1 MDRLIIE
8 GGQALH
14 GEVRVAGAKNS
25 VLPVLA
31 ASILAD
37 GPLLV
42 QNVPHLKDVTTMVE
56 LLGRLGAK
64 VSLEESNNI
73 RIDPTSI
80 NSPRAPY
87 DLVKTMRAAVVV
99 LGPLLAKFGE
109 AEVSLP
115 GGCAI
120 GSRPVDIH
128 LKGLKAMGA
137 EVLIENGYIHAK
149 APNGLSGASIICDSV
164 TVTGTENLMMAATLA
179 KGVTVIKNAARE
191 PEVVDL
197 AHCLIKM
204 GAKISGVGTA
214 TLTIEGVNKLHSAAH
229 KVIPDRVVA
238 GTYLCAAAVTRGKIK
253 VKDVVHDDI
262 AVIVSKLKETGCN
275 ITMDSNSVTLDATN
289 TRLQAV
295 DINTSPH
302 PGFPTDMQA
311 QLMVVNCLAQGSST
325 IIETIFENRFMHVP
339 ELKRMG
345 ALIKLEGHTA
355 ICTGVEQ
362 LQGAQVMATD
372 LRASASLVLAAMA
385 AQGETVIERI
395 YHVDRGYECIEET
408 FNMLGATIK
417 REN

>member
-1 MDRLIIE
+1 MDKLIIE
-8 GGQALH
+8 GGQPLY

-37 GPLLV
+37 EPLLV

-73 RIDPTSI
+73 RIDPTAI

-137 EVLIENGYIHAK
+137 QVLIENGYIHAK
-149 APNGLSGASIICDSV
+149 APSGLNGASIICDSV

-197 AHCLIKM
+197 ANCLIKM

-214 TLTIEGVNKLHSAAH
+214 TLTIEGVNKLHGAEH
-229 KVIPDRVVA
+229 RVIPDRVVA

-253 VKDVVHDDI
+253 VKDVVLDDI
-262 AVIVSKLKETGCN
+262 AVTVSKLKETGCD
-275 ITMDSNSVTLDATN
+275 ITIGDNSISLDARN
-289 TRLQAV
+289 VRLQAV

-325 IIETIFENRFMHVP
+325 IVETIFENRFMHVP

-385 AQGETVIERI
+385 AQGETVVERV

-408 FNMLGATIK
+408 FNMLGATIR

>member
-1 MDRLIIE
+1 MDSLIIE

-80 NSPRAPY
+80 NCPRAPY

-149 APNGLSGASIICDSV
+149 APNGLSGAHIICDSV

-197 AHCLIKM
+197 ANCLIKM
-204 GAKISGVGTA
+204 GAKISGVGSA
-214 TLTIEGVNKLHSAAH
+214 TLTIEGVDKLHGSEH
-229 KVIPDRVVA
+229 RVIPDRVVA

-253 VKDVVHDDI
+253 VKDVVLDDVE
-262 AVIVSKLKETGCN
+262 VIISKLKETGCD
-275 ITMDSNSVTLDATN
+275 ITIDSNSVTLDATN

-325 IIETIFENRFMHVP
+325 IVETIFENRFMHVP

-408 FNMLGATIK
+408 FNMLGATI
-417 REN
+417 RRVN

>member
-1 MDRLIIE
+1 MDSLVIE
-8 GGQALH
+8 GGQPLH

-73 RIDPTSI
+73 RIDPASI
-80 NSPRAPY
+80 DSQRAPY

-137 EVLIENGYIHAK
+137 QVLVENGYIHAK
-149 APNGLSGASIICDSV
+149 APNGLSGAHIICDSV

-179 KGVTVIKNAARE
+179 KGETVIKNAARE

-197 AHCLIKM
+197 ANCLIGM

-214 TLTIEGVNKLHSAAH
+214 TLTIEGVSKLHGGQH
-229 KVIPDRVVA
+229 RVIPDRVVA

-253 VKDVVHDDI
+253 IKDVVLDDLEV
-262 AVIVSKLKETGCN
+262 VISKLREAGCE
-275 ITMDSNSVTLDATN
+275 IAIDGNSVTLDATN

-385 AQGETVIERI
+385 AQGQTTIERI

-408 FNMLGATIK
+408 FNMLGATI
-417 REN
+417 RRVN